1 MINLNRSR
9 KLFLNIYPDEALADR
24 IESYIKRERK
34 KIEFFLLFCKCN
46 RWEATLKQEPI
57 MKLALVYAFLPTVY
71 DRYQEKKISDEI
83 FYDTMSDIK
92 IWIDDHKARTNEDG
106 LFELH
111 WIMHHMNLSI
121 FRVGRLQYQK
131 CIWYFKPT
139 KDKNGVKI
147 RFGEKFLNMHIPRGE
162 KLDYEACKESVQM
175 AKKFFAEKFPEFPNN
190 KYMCYSWLLFPGNHD
205 FMPAD
210 SNILKFQSMYDVV
223 MSKEEPQ
230 PAYLWLYGVK
240 LKNADLMKNKKETGS
255 YGFIDQL
262 PQNSS
267 LQRSTIEYIKNG
279 GTMGEGLGVIINP

>member
-24 IESYIKRERK
+24 VESYIKNQKK
-34 KIEFFLLFCKCN
+34 KIEFFLFFCNCN
-46 RWEATLKQEPI
+46 RWEVTLKQEPI

-71 DRYQEKKISDEI
+71 DRYQEKQISDEV

-92 IWIDDHKARTNEDG
+92 IWIDDHKTRTNEDG
-106 LFELH
+106 LYELH

-139 KDKNGVKI
+139 MDKNGVKI

-190 KYMCYSWLLFPGNHD
+190 KYMCYSWLLFPGNHE
-205 FMPAD
+205 FMPAN
-210 SNILKFQSMYDVV
+210 SNILKFQSMFDVV